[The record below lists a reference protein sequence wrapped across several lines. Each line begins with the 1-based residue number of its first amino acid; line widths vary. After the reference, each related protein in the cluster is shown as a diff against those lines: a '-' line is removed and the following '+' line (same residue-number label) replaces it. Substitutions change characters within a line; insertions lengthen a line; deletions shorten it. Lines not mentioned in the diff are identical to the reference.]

1 MQLFFEKRT
10 LTSFLRVVYLMSG
23 VKATSQ
29 LICRLASMHLICN
42 PIHECAAP
50 FGRPTSLYRKLI
62 WPYKRRRSRYARFS
76 ISTIVH
82 IYTHLAH
89 APTDTDDLRNA
100 RRCADENLSSDAL
113 LIAKIYCILRF
124 ILYIHLTLYVHFTG
138 VLYISC
144 IYLIYIYFAYWFSR
158 IN

>member
-50 FGRPTSLYRKLI
+50 SGRPTSLYRKLI

-76 ISTIVH
+76 ISTISYIFTRVSLVH
-82 IYTHLAH
+82 RQTPMIYATRED
-89 APTDTDDLRNA
+89 APT
-100 RRCADENLSSDAL
+100 
-113 LIAKIYCILRF
+113 KIYPPTRYWKLKYIAFLRF
-124 ILYIHLTLYVHFTG
+124 ILYTHLTLYVHFTG
-138 VLYISC
+138 VLYTLHIPH
-144 IYLIYIYFAYWFSR
+144 IHTLHIDFLG
-158 IN
+158 